1 MALERLLKGFK
12 DFRNGYYREHHDLFE
27 KLATEGQSPKILIVG
42 CADARVDPGILT
54 QTKPGDIFTVRN
66 VAAMVPPA
74 QFPPD
79 TRHHGTS
86 SAIEFA
92 VRGLGVEHVVVLGH
106 ALCGGIGALVDG
118 RDSIYASY
126 DYLSTWTAIAQEV
139 RDLAVAKLKGRSREE
154 IARAVEQAAVLNSV
168 SNLMG
173 FRWIAE
179 KVESGALALHAW
191 WFNMT
196 EGQLYA
202 FNPQTAAFEAV
213 HGIKVQPTVVKGTT
227 LSDVD
232 PDQFISAVAARAQQ
246 SLPAIGFF
254 HSGSPE
260 QNVKRLAAYRK
271 GLAAAGFVE
280 GKNVTIDFR
289 WAAGQN
295 AKLPELAADLVAKRV
310 AVIVTLSS
318 TPAAV
323 AAKAAT
329 NAVPIY
335 FLIADPPVQLGLV
348 ASMNRPGGNASGII
362 TLNVELCPSG
372 SNCCA
377 RSRRRPRC
385 SQC

>member
-12 DFRNGYYREHHDLFE
+12 DFRTGYFREHHDLFE
-27 KLATEGQSPKILIVG
+27 KLATEGQSPRILIIG

-139 RDLAVAKLKGRSREE
+139 RDLAVAKLEGRSREE

-179 KVESGALALHAW
+179 KVEQGALALHGW

-202 FNPQTAAFEAV
+202 FNPETAAFEAV
-213 HGIKVQPTVVKGTT
+213 HGIKVQPTIVKGTALSAIKPET
-227 LSDVD
+227 L
-232 PDQFISAVAARAQQ
+232 I
-246 SLPAIGFF
+246 
-254 HSGSPE
+254 
-260 QNVKRLAAYRK
+260 
-271 GLAAAGFVE
+271 
-280 GKNVTIDFR
+280 
-289 WAAGQN
+289 
-295 AKLPELAADLVAKRV
+295 
-310 AVIVTLSS
+310 
-318 TPAAV
+318 AAV
-323 AAKAAT
+323 AGKKPA
-329 NAVPIY
+329 
-335 FLIADPPVQLGLV
+335 F
-348 ASMNRPGGNASGII
+348 
-362 TLNVELCPSG
+362 
-372 SNCCA
+372 
-377 RSRRRPRC
+377 
-385 SQC
+385 